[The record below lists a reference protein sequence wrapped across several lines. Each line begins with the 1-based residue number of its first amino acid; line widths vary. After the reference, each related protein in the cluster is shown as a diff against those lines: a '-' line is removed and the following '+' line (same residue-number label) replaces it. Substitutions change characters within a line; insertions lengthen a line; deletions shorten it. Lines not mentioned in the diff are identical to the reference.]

1 MQKRI
6 GSSIRLEHPPAVH
19 SFASIVSRKEGDGPL
34 GQCFDHI
41 EDDPEFGEKT
51 WELAESRMQSETLRL
66 AMKKGHLEASDLDC
80 IVAGDLINQCT
91 GTAFAVRSMQVP
103 FLGVY
108 GACSTMAESLL
119 VSSLLI
125 DGGFCERAAAVTSS
139 HFSTAE
145 RQFRFPLS
153 YGGQRPPSAQWTCTA
168 SGAVVLSTEGK
179 GPFLR
184 GCCIGRI
191 NDLGVTDA
199 NNMGAAMAPAAADTI
214 ARYLRDTGTQP
225 SDYDAIVTGDLGNVG
240 SPLLL
245 DLLSRQGVDI
255 SAQHR
260 DCGAMMFDQDAQD
273 THAGGSGCGCA
284 GSILCGYFLP
294 RLQSGELKRILFA
307 ATGALLSQM
316 SAQQGE
322 SIPGISHLIE
332 LSSTKQDGG
341 TQC

>member
-6 GSSIRLEHPPAVH
+6 GSSIRLENPPSIH
-19 SFASIVSRKEGDGPL
+19 SFASIVGQKEGDGPL
-34 GQCFDHI
+34 GHCFDHV
-41 EDDPEFGEKT
+41 DPDPNFGEKT
-51 WELAESRMQSETLRL
+51 WELAESRLQSNTLLL
-66 AMKKGHLEASDLDC
+66 AMNKGRIEPQDLDC

-91 GTAFAVRSMQVP
+91 GTAFALRSLEVP

-108 GACSTMAESLL
+108 GACSTMAESLM
-119 VSSLLI
+119 VSSLLVE
-125 DGGFCERAAAVTSS
+125 GGFCDKAAAVTSS

-153 YGGQRPPSAQWTCTA
+153 YGGQRPPTAQWTCTA
-168 SGAVVLSTEGK
+168 SGAVVLSSQSHA
-179 GPFLR
+179 PYVR
-184 GCCIGRI
+184 GCCIGKI

-214 ARYLRDTGTQP
+214 QRYLRDTGTNP

-240 SPLLL
+240 SHLLVELLRKEGL
-245 DLLSRQGVDI
+245 DIAAR
-255 SAQHR
+255 HK

-284 GSILCGYFLP
+284 ASILCGYFLP
-294 RLQSGELKRILFA
+294 RLQSGEMKRILFA
-307 ATGALLSQM
+307 ATGALLSTM

-322 SIPGISHLIE
+322 SIPGISHLVE
-332 LSSTKQDGG
+332 LSSTPDA
-341 TQC
+341 

>member
-6 GSSIRLEHPPAVH
+6 GSSIHLLRPPHIH
-19 SFASIVSRKEGDGPL
+19 SYACIVGQKEGEGPL
-34 GQCFDHI
+34 GQCFDRV
-41 EDDPEFGEKT
+41 EPDPEFGEKT
-51 WELAESRMQSETLRL
+51 WELAESRMQSDTLQL
-66 AMKKGHLEASDLDC
+66 AMKKGKIEASDLDC
-80 IVAGDLINQCT
+80 IAAGDLINQCT
-91 GTAFAVRSMQVP
+91 GTAFAVRSMEVP

-119 VSSLLI
+119 VGSLLVE
-125 DGGFCERAAAVTSS
+125 GGFCRKVAAVTSS

-168 SGAVVLSTEGK
+168 SGAVVLSGEGN
-179 GPFLR
+179 GPKVR
-184 GCCIGRI
+184 GCCIGKI

-214 ARYLRDTGTQP
+214 LRYLQDTGTSP

-240 SPLLL
+240 SPLLIQ
-245 DLLSRQGVDI
+245 LLQEQGVDI

-260 DCGAMMFDQDAQD
+260 DCGAMMFDDSNQD

-294 RLQSGELKRILFA
+294 RLQSGELSRILFA

-316 SAQQGE
+316 SAQQGQ
-322 SIPGISHLIE
+322 SIPGISHLVE
-332 LSSTKQDGG
+332 LCSEKVS
-341 TQC
+341 